1 MAAAP
6 PPYTS
11 GQGPGGSNPDPRWQ
25 WKQQRRAAKEQ
36 WRAQRAYYRG
46 FRRPSLVRPI
56 VLIVIGMVA
65 LLIQIGTISGY
76 DFWDWYIHW
85 WPLLLIILG
94 VGLLAEWYFQQG
106 DPYSRRTSVGGIVF
120 LIVLLAFLGFVGKHA
135 MNSPFGWHF
144 SDEDNDWSMHLW
156 GQEHDA
162 DRQFDQAFGANGKLT
177 IDNPHGD
184 VSIAPSSDDRI
195 HVSAHQAVWTSNDR
209 DAEKMLDKLR
219 TGLNVTGNE
228 ATLTTN
234 KMERGS
240 VDLTVQVPANTSIT
254 MKAGRGNVAVNGLNG
269 PVGVDAGRGNV
280 TLNKIG
286 GACTVRMSGG
296 DFSAHALTGTLNV
309 TGRTEDANIS
319 DVAGQVTLEGDYLG
333 EVDVSKLKSALN
345 FRSSRTT
352 LNLEH
357 INGDMSLDDSDL
369 TVNNATGRV
378 EAATRSKNITMN
390 GVAGPLD
397 ISTSD
402 GDIRVN
408 LNGGNGPIN
417 LRNRNGEI
425 NLGLPDGHLFNVIA
439 TANDGNVGS
448 DLNYSGKVER
458 SDHSLSGDTGK
469 GGNAT
474 RVTLVSDHGD
484 IEIKRAA
491 ANDVETTEAP
501 EAPEVPEAPEG
512 GVPNP
517 PKAPRAP
524 HLRVPRNAP
533 APQTTQQ

>member
-11 GQGPGGSNPDPRWQ
+11 GPGNPDPRWQ
-25 WKQQRRAAKEQ
+25 WKQQRRAAKAQ

-106 DPYSRRTSVGGIVF
+106 DPYSRRTGVGGIVF

-184 VSIAPSSDDRI
+184 VSIAPSTDDRI
-195 HVSAHQAVWTSNDR
+195 HVSAHQAVWTSSDR
-209 DAEKMLDKLR
+209 DAEKMLGKLR
-219 TGLNVTGNE
+219 TELNVTGNE
-228 ATLTTN
+228 ATLITN
-234 KMERGS
+234 KMDRGS
-240 VDLTVQVPANTSIT
+240 VDLTVQVPTNTNIT
-254 MKAGRGNVAVNGLNG
+254 MKAGRGNVAVSGLNG
-269 PVGVDAGRGNV
+269 SVGVDAGRGNV

-286 GACTVRMSGG
+286 GPSTARMSGG
-296 DFSAHALTGTLNV
+296 DFSAHALASTLNV
-309 TGRTEDANIS
+309 SGRTEDANIS

-333 EVDVSKLKSALN
+333 EVDVSKLKGALN

-369 TVNNATGRV
+369 TVNNATGKV

-397 ISTSD
+397 VSTSD

-417 LRNRNGEI
+417 LRNRNGAI
-425 NLGLPDGHLFNVIA
+425 NLGLPEGHLFNVNA
-439 TANDGNVGS
+439 TANDGNVSS
-448 DLNYSGKVER
+448 DLNFTGKVER
-458 SDHSLSGDTGK
+458 SDHSLIGDTGK

-474 RVTLVSDHGD
+474 AVTLVSDHGD
-484 IEIKRAA
+484 IEIKRAE

-501 EAPEVPEAPEG
+501 EPPEVPEAPEG
-512 GVPNP
+512 GIPNP
-517 PKAPRAP
+517 PKPPRAP
-524 HLRVPRNAP
+524 HLRVPKNVP